1 MGEHT
6 RLPETVR
13 SKAKE
18 LKEERDFPTLG
29 EAVRHMC
36 REGDYDV

>member
-18 LKEERDFPTLG
+18 LKEERGFATLG

-36 REGDYDV
+36 REGDYNV